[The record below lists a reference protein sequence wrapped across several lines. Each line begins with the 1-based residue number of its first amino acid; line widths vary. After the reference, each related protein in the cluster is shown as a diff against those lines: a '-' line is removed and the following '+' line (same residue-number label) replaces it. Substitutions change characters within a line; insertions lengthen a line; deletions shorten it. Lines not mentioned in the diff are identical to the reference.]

1 VKAPRSAAAR
11 RTLELW
17 RDSPRSARV
26 HTTIRWWTAPFEA
39 LEWDVPREGDVLEIG
54 CGHGVLSTYL
64 ALTSPSRR
72 VLGID
77 IDGEKVALARHA
89 VARLGP
95 DEGHVRIEHR
105 PSGEVPRIEGG
116 WQAIVFADVLYLTS
130 PEGRKEL
137 LAECVDALA
146 PGGSLIVKEVD
157 TRPRLK
163 AVLAQVQEFV
173 STRVIRI
180 THGEEMD
187 FPTAAEL
194 ESVLEDLGLDT
205 RARRI
210 DQGYLHP
217 HCVVIGVKPRDQ
229 NSVAGSSESSGATS

>member
-1 VKAPRSAAAR
+1 VKGPRTSVAR
-11 RTLELW
+11 RTLALW
-17 RDSPRSARV
+17 TDAPRSARV
-26 HTTIRWWTAPFEA
+26 HTTIRWWTAPFAA
-39 LEWDVPREGDVLEIG
+39 LERDVPREGDVLEVG
-54 CGHGVLSTYL
+54 CGHGLFSTYL
-64 ALTSPSRR
+64 ALTSPTRQ
-72 VLGID
+72 VMGID
-77 IDGEKVALARHA
+77 IDGEKIELAQHA
-89 VARLGP
+89 TARLAPG
-95 DEGHVRIEHR
+95 EGDVRFEHR
-105 PSGEVPRIEGG
+105 PAGDIPRIDGG

-130 PEGRKEL
+130 AAGRHAL

-163 AVLAQVQEFV
+163 AMLAQGQEFV

-187 FPTAAEL
+187 FPTSDEL
-194 ESVLEDLGLDT
+194 ESVLHDLGLST

-217 HCVVIGVKPRDQ
+217 HCVVIGVKPPVQ
-229 NSVAGSSESSGATS
+229 KSVGGPSGSPDSTV

>member
-1 VKAPRSAAAR
+1 MKGPHSVAAR
-11 RTLELW
+11 RTLALFA
-17 RDSPRSARV
+17 DAPRSARV
-26 HTTIRWWTAPFEA
+26 HTRVRWWTAPFEA
-39 LEWDVPREGDVLEIG
+39 LEWDVPREGDVLEVG
-54 CGHGVLSTYL
+54 CGHGVFSTYL
-64 ALTSPSRR
+64 ALTSPERR

-77 IDGEKVALARHA
+77 IDAEKVALARTA
-89 VARLGP
+89 VERLGP
-95 DEGHVRIEHR
+95 DECHLRIEHR
-105 PSGEVPRIEGG
+105 PAGDVPRIAGG

-130 PEGRKEL
+130 REGRQEL
-137 LAECVDALA
+137 LAECVEALA

-163 AVLAQVQEFV
+163 AALAQVQEFV

-187 FPTAAEL
+187 FPTADEL
-194 ESVLEDLGLDT
+194 ESVLGDLGLAT

-229 NSVAGSSESSGATS
+229 KSVGGSSESSDASH